1 MGDTVA
7 TASRQTGMTLIG
19 FLFVLAIAGFFA
31 FLAMRLF
38 PVYSEY
44 YSVVSDM
51 KGIAAEPGVANMS
64 PERIRD
70 LLNRRFYISYVESVK
85 PEHIKITRNNG
96 YNLTIKYEVR
106 RPLVYNLD
114 FVAMFDKTVELNRQ
128 GGVD

>member
-1 MGDTVA
+1 MA
-7 TASRQTGMTLIG
+7 RASRQTGMTLIG
-19 FLFVLAIAGFFA
+19 FVFVLAIAAFFA
-31 FLAMRLF
+31 FLIMRLF

-44 YSVVSDM
+44 YAVQSDM
-51 KGIAAEPGVANMS
+51 KGVANEPGAATMS
-64 PERIRD
+64 PERIRE
-70 LLNRRFYISYVESVK
+70 LLNRRFYVSYVESVK

-114 FVAMFDKTVELNRQ
+114 FVAMFDKTVSLDRQ

>member
-1 MGDTVA
+1 MTR
-7 TASRQTGMTLIG
+7 ASRQSGMTLLG
-19 FLFVLAIAGFFA
+19 FAFVLAIAGFFA
-31 FLAMRLF
+31 FLIMRLF

-51 KGIAAEPGVANMS
+51 KGLAAEQGVATMS
-64 PERIRD
+64 PERVREM
-70 LLNRRFYISYVESVK
+70 LNRRFYISYVESVK

-106 RPLVYNLD
+106 RPLLYNLD
-114 FVAMFDKTVELNRQ
+114 FVAMFDKTVELSRQ